1 MAKMSDDDLVK
12 ELQEVAEERERE
24 SALTFADSLA
34 EWLETHESLTEAQ
47 REKAEDILDE
57 LS

>member
-1 MAKMSDDDLVK
+1 MTDDDLVK
-12 ELQEVAEERERE
+12 ELQELAEEKERE
-24 SALTFADSLA
+24 SALTFANSLA
-34 EWLETHESLTEAQ
+34 EWLETHESLTDGQ